1 MATETLTPE
10 QKRRLDDLTQNPDMV
25 NKAFGYFTATQ
36 VEAYK
41 ARLKVWTFEVIAW
54 RALSLLGLLAAIVTL
69 IVPEV
74 RQYGNNAW
82 VFWGLSTIIY
92 FLLGFTMPQPNGG
105 KP

>member
-10 QKRRLDDLTQNPDMV
+10 QKRRLDDLAQNPDMV

-54 RALSLLGLLAAIVTL
+54 RVLSLLGLLGIFVALNVPAVNPYLNSFL
-69 IVPEV
+69 I
-74 RQYGNNAW
+74 AW
-82 VFWGLSTIIY
+82 GASTIFY
-92 FLLGFTMPQPNGG
+92 LLLGLVMPSPGAV
-105 KP
+105 K